1 MDINFV
7 TNSITG
13 LFLLYLIILGNFSG
27 ELLNCR
33 IQELFTEVAIAKHV
47 IIFFTIYYFINLTSP
62 EENNPIH
69 NLYKSAFMHLIFII
83 SRDLP
88 ILHTLIILFI
98 MFVIKFL
105 DDYKRFHY
113 KNKNHPTYK
122 LLSKIKIGLSIII
135 FIILITGFIQYT
147 KFEFKSHKKNWSWR
161 KYLIGLNRNKPCN
174 SLTDNKIL
182 GRRNSSLPNI
192 SNLRN
197 LYK

>member
-33 IQELFTEVAIAKHV
+33 IQELFTEVALAKHV
-47 IIFFTIYYFINLTSP
+47 VIFFTIYYFINLTSP
-62 EENNPIH
+62 EEHNPIQ

-88 ILHTLIILFI
+88 ILYTLIILVL

-113 KNKNHPTYK
+113 KKNHPKYN
-122 LLSKIKIGLSIII
+122 LINKITIGISIII
-135 FIILITGFIQYT
+135 LILLIYGFIQYT
-147 KFEFKSHKKNWSWR
+147 KFEYKSHKKNWSWR
-161 KYLIGLNRNKPCN
+161 KYLIGLNRNKQCD